1 MGKLTINNYFHD
13 NVLPAIN
20 KLVPAGTFVTTSFPD
35 TVLMN
40 RTTTSGG
47 VTISASATAPELS
60 LKQREGILWLTHDEG
75 YALPCGREWKIP
87 PMSPKKV
94 NFILLLITVVYDLL
108 DSKWRQWGKEVCVRW
123 LFVNDD
129 DTMQMQEVI

>member
-1 MGKLTINNYFHD
+1 MNNYSHE

-20 KLVPAGTFVTTSFPD
+20 KLVPSGTFVTTSFPD

-60 LKQREGILWLTHDEG
+60 LKQREGIL
-75 YALPCGREWKIP
+75 
-87 PMSPKKV
+87 
-94 NFILLLITVVYDLL
+94 
-108 DSKWRQWGKEVCVRW
+108 
-123 LFVNDD
+123 
-129 DTMQMQEVI
+129 